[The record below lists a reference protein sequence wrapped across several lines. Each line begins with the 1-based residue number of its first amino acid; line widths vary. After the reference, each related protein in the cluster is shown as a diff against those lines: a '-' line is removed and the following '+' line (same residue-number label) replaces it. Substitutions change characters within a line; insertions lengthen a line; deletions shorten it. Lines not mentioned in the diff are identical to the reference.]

1 MVASSSVKASLHHQR
16 KPRHQNVSVRK
27 EKVTG
32 AVKVKERREANLS
45 ELLERAKGRLVAQ
58 LLGGRIEVV
67 LDLRVQELAA
77 AKGVEMVDV

>member
-32 AVKVKERREANLS
+32 AVKERREANLS